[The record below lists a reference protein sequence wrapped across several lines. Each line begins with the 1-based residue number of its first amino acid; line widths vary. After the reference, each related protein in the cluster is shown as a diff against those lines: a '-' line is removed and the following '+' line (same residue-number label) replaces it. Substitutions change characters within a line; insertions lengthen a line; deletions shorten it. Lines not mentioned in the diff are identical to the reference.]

1 VANASAGTTGSFEM
15 QPDYRGFPVKF
26 PMVIGVGELV
36 FYGWVHW
43 SSNFGVFAD
52 IVAPG
57 SWRTTDRRGQDGFS
71 EDDYTVFSGTSA
83 ASPAV
88 TAVAGLV
95 ASVNPDL
102 TGDEITKI
110 LLHSADL
117 LLDHYVYRPFSSHIT
132 GLWFEKTGFGRI
144 NALQALRLA
153 TRLEIPENI
162 YPVMYT
168 VEQIGYRML
177 RYLDKEPA
185 RDFPDYSELQ
195 LSVVLSGSGA
205 LEGEYL
211 ARYFR
216 LGKNSLMYRA
226 GDNSEIIQ
234 QFDPVSGLGPVFY
247 EKSFDGLKPDQVLI
261 YPGDPPMMIKYHTEN
276 GVEEIHQITAETSNG
291 RIVLEKIQ
299 ERIISS
305 GDTVEYAYMEQEN
318 KRRIL
323 RFSKSNC
330 RLEVSKIGQD
340 GTLKSTAVSH
350 QFAGNNCPELFAIY
364 RGASSYFMYTQA
376 SPFEYTISRLSIGGE
391 VEHQETHSSALS
403 DTPFDYL
410 AVHHIY
416 EQSRPIFIF
425 WDSRGIIKVK
435 ELMSEFKLNPLA
447 VNVKQ
452 FLPALDPTVPRWQSS
467 MLLPD

>member
-1 VANASAGTTGSFEM
+1 MTA
-15 QPDYRGFPVKF
+15 QPGFPSFF
-26 PMVIGVGELV
+26 PISIFQWCSRRCVWKMTKKSRRPCVSPG
-36 FYGWVHW
+36 FYV
-43 SSNFGVFAD
+43 
-52 IVAPG
+52 
-57 SWRTTDRRGQDGFS
+57 R
-71 EDDYTVFSGTSA
+71 
-83 ASPAV
+83 
-88 TAVAGLV
+88 
-95 ASVNPDL
+95 
-102 TGDEITKI
+102 
-110 LLHSADL
+110 
-117 LLDHYVYRPFSSHIT
+117 
-132 GLWFEKTGFGRI
+132 
-144 NALQALRLA
+144 
-153 TRLEIPENI
+153 
-162 YPVMYT
+162 
-168 VEQIGYRML
+168 
-177 RYLDKEPA
+177 
-185 RDFPDYSELQ
+185 
-195 LSVVLSGSGA
+195 
-205 LEGEYL
+205 
-211 ARYFR
+211 
-216 LGKNSLMYRA
+216 
-226 GDNSEIIQ
+226 
-234 QFDPVSGLGPVFY
+234 
-247 EKSFDGLKPDQVLI
+247 
-261 YPGDPPMMIKYHTEN
+261 
-276 GVEEIHQITAETSNG
+276 
-291 RIVLEKIQ
+291 
-299 ERIISS
+299 ISS

-452 FLPALDPTVPRWQSS
+452 FPPALDPTVPRWQSS